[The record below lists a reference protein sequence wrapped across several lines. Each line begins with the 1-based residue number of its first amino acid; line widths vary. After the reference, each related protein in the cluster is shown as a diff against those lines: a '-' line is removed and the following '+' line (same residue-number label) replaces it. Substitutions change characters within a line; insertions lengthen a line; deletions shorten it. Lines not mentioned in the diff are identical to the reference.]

1 MARARVRAKP
11 RLLGLSEL
19 AAAAGVGLPSMRQYH
34 GLSTAARR
42 SGEAV
47 TGTKFSVPEPDYV
60 VARSP
65 LWLES
70 TVRPWLAER
79 DREALR

>member
-1 MARARVRAKP
+1 MSKTRVKP
-11 RLLGLSEL
+11 RLFGLSEL

-47 TGTKFSVPEPDYV
+47 TGTKYLVPAPDYV

-79 DREALR
+79 DREALQ